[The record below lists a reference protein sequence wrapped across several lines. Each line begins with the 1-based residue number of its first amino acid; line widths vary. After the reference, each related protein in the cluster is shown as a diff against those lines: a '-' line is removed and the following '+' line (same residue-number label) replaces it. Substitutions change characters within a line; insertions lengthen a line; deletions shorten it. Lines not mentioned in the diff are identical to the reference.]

1 MQLTGQGRAEE
12 QSNFHKDIR
21 RQLPVEGLVFG
32 FPVTSLCLAF
42 LNYKAE
48 RAITTLRSLLSA
60 QESFRARPAD
70 HPALEL
76 SAARR
81 LIPSTG

>member
-21 RQLPVEGLVFG
+21 RQLPVEWLVFG

-48 RAITTLRSLLSA
+48 RAITKLRSFLSA
-60 QESFRARPAD
+60 LEKLDEAHQRLPSYNTDPRWSYRP
-70 HPALEL
+70 LED
-76 SAARR
+76 
-81 LIPSTG
+81 